1 MRSDT
6 TEIETCRNELT
17 DQHRTLTLI
26 ARTLNSTRSS
36 KRAKETGVLE
46 ARLQE
51 QLHALEVRFLTPL
64 KHFWQIADFSGKKR
78 KICSQFPSV
87 SLLFRRVTIVLLKC
101 KNQLTIKNFQ
111 NCMQ

>member
-1 MRSDT
+1 MATVRSDT

-51 QLHALEVRFLTPL
+51 QLHALEVRFSTLVIFCEYL
-64 KHFWQIADFSGKKR
+64 EASFDSGQ
-78 KICSQFPSV
+78 KIQGYRFGSQFQG
-87 SLLFRRVTIVLLKC
+87 FRFFCLSSIHK
-101 KNQLTIKNFQ
+101 
-111 NCMQ
+111 

>member
-51 QLHALEVRFLTPL
+51 QLHALEVRFLTPCNNSGRL
-64 KHFWQIADFSGKKR
+64 RIFFFGKTQI
-78 KICSQFPSV
+78 SQFPGL

>member
-51 QLHALEVRFLTPL
+51 QLHALEVIPILYNC
-64 KHFWQIADFSGKKR
+64 GKAR
-78 KICSQFPSV
+78 VRV
-87 SLLFRRVTIVLLKC
+87 SIVLS
-101 KNQLTIKNFQ
+101 
-111 NCMQ
+111 

>member
-51 QLHALEVRFLTPL
+51 QLHALEVGHPFSPIGSLTRPL
-64 KHFWQIADFSGKKR
+64 KPILTYDTIDIIR
-78 KICSQFPSV
+78 MIPEEP
-87 SLLFRRVTIVLLKC
+87 LFRTAKIITVYLI
-101 KNQLTIKNFQ
+101 Q
-111 NCMQ
+111 NRATKTQ

>member
-51 QLHALEVRFLTPL
+51 QLHALEVNHPFSSHQSAHYPDPLNSILTYDMIDIICMIPEEL
-64 KHFWQIADFSGKKR
+64 KSLSSFSGR
-78 KICSQFPSV
+78 
-87 SLLFRRVTIVLLKC
+87 LK
-101 KNQLTIKNFQ
+101 
-111 NCMQ
+111 

>member
-51 QLHALEVRFLTPL
+51 QLHALEVRFLTPMWIFL
-64 KHFWQIADFSGKKR
+64 ENNKNLFS
-78 KICSQFPSV
+78 IS
-87 SLLFRRVTIVLLKC
+87 KC
-101 KNQLTIKNFQ
+101 
-111 NCMQ
+111 